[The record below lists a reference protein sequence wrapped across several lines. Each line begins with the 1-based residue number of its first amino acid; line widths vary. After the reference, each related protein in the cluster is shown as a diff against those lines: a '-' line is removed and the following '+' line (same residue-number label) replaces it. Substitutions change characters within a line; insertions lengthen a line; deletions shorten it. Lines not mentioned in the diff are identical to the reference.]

1 MRKKRYY
8 LYMSEQE
15 IKQNF
20 SKNLILLRKAKG
32 LTQLALAEK
41 INYSDKSI
49 SKWERG
55 DVLPDIVTFR
65 MVADFFEVSVDDL
78 ISTPSE
84 PKVVKRGNR
93 VIITLLSCVGAFLC
107 AFLVDR
113 LMDVWGAS
121 EKSWLAYIYVL
132 PVTGILW
139 VIFSSIWF
147 SLRARFISV
156 SYLVWTSGLA
166 LYLTMYQF
174 VYVNLWFLFI
184 VCAFGEVLIILGFIL
199 MARKAKMKNSIKE
212 D

>member
-1 MRKKRYY
+1 
-8 LYMSEQE
+8 MSEQE

-65 MVADFFEVSVDDL
+65 MVADFFEVTVDDL

-113 LMDVWGAS
+113 LMNEFGAS
-121 EKSWLAYIYVL
+121 EKSWLAYIYAL

-139 VIFSSIWF
+139 VVFSSIWF
-147 SLRARFISV
+147 SLLSRFISV
-156 SYLVWTSGLA
+156 SYLVWMSGLA

-174 VYVNLWFLFI
+174 AYANLWFLFI
-184 VCAFGEVLIILGFIL
+184 VCAIGEVLTILGFIL
-199 MARKAKMKNSIKE
+199 MARKEKMKNAINE

>member
-1 MRKKRYY
+1 
-8 LYMSEQE
+8 MSEQE

-65 MVADFFEVSVDDL
+65 MVADFFEVTVDDL

-139 VIFSSIWF
+139 VVFSSIWF
-147 SLRARFISV
+147 SLLSRFISV
-156 SYLVWTSGLA
+156 SYLVWMSGLA

-174 VYVNLWFLFI
+174 AYANLWFLFI
-184 VCAFGEVLIILGFIL
+184 VCATFQVLVFMWFALFNRIE
-199 MARKAKMKNSIKE
+199 KE
-212 D
+212 K

>member
-1 MRKKRYY
+1 
-8 LYMSEQE
+8 MSEQE

-65 MVADFFEVSVDDL
+65 MVADFFEVTVDDL

-113 LMDVWGAS
+113 LMNEFGAS
-121 EKSWLAYIYVL
+121 EKSWLAYIYAL

-139 VIFSSIWF
+139 VVFSSIWF
-147 SLRARFISV
+147 SLRSRFISV
-156 SYLVWTSGLA
+156 SYLVWMSGLA

-174 VYVNLWFLFI
+174 AYANLWFLFI
-184 VCAFGEVLIILGFIL
+184 VCAIGEVLTILGFIL
-199 MARKAKMKNSIKE
+199 MARKEKMKNAINE

>member
-1 MRKKRYY
+1 
-8 LYMSEQE
+8 MSEQE

-65 MVADFFEVSVDDL
+65 MVADFFEVTVDDL

-139 VIFSSIWF
+139 VVFSSIWF
-147 SLRARFISV
+147 SLLSRFISV
-156 SYLVWTSGLA
+156 SYLVWMSGLA

-174 VYVNLWFLFI
+174 AYANLWFLFI
-184 VCAFGEVLIILGFIL
+184 VCAIGEVLTILGFIL
-199 MARKAKMKNSIKE
+199 MARKERMKNAINE